1 MNMKTSNSMEEHGI
15 EELMQRIGDVEIFS
29 NLRKDIHH
37 EIAIHIETF
46 KLAPGEVL
54 VRQGEDAKNMYFL
67 LDGRLSVVLKDQSG
81 SEQVVSNLQS
91 GSIIGEIAL
100 VVGGKRSA
108 TVIGAE
114 DSTLGVLSAAAITR
128 LMGRYPEVV
137 SNIVS
142 MASRRLREGQ
152 LALHLVRLYRGF
164 DAASIKEFQNAVD
177 WISLTAGE
185 VLIRRG
191 EPANAAYLV
200 VSGRLRVMP
209 QDGSKESPIF
219 NDVAPGEIVGD
230 LPMILEET
238 HSATITAVRE
248 TEIARI
254 PRSAFEAWIERRP
267 RMMYKMVQTAFRRNH
282 RLSPTNDKKI
292 KFRRSVAIVSLD
304 EQLDLDPIV
313 GSINRKLS
321 DFGNTIILSSA
332 RVDALLHVS
341 GISQSVSGS
350 PANTRLLQWLDEIEN
365 SHCYVIYLAD
375 CSQCEWGHRVLRQAD
390 HVVFVAQAS
399 EGYRLREIEL
409 NNRRLFDNDPLRS
422 SLLLLH
428 EPNAV
433 RPVDTA
439 LWLKNRS
446 ADAVYHLR
454 GDNDIDL
461 SRLVRIIAG
470 RAVSLVLGG
479 GGARGFAHLGVLRAL
494 EELGIPVDM
503 IGGTSVGAPIAMA
516 PAQDM
521 NAAQTQA
528 CAAQAFDSLKDYTL
542 PVVSVLA
549 GRHITRN
556 IEAYAYPWDIEDLWL
571 PYFCVTTN
579 ITQARSIVH
588 RRGSLARA
596 VRASVSIPGVLPP
609 VAIEGDLHV
618 DGGILNNLPI
628 DVMRKLNPTGTII
641 AVDVLPPKGPRAK
654 SEYPLG
660 ISGLKVMGSRLLPWL
675 KPIRVPS
682 LGSTILASMTIGS
695 AGALKRMIDDRLADI
710 YLSIN
715 VKGVSMLN
723 FKDLDRI
730 AEIGYQQSFEPLR
743 QWMERKNG
751 PCE

>member
-1 MNMKTSNSMEEHGI
+1 MKTSNSMEGHVI
-15 EELMQRIGDVEIFS
+15 EELMKRIGDVEIFS

-37 EIAIHIETF
+37 EIATHIKTF
-46 KLAPGEVL
+46 KLAPREVL

-67 LDGRLSVVLKDQSG
+67 LNGRLSVVLKDQNG
-81 SEQVVSNLQS
+81 NEQVVSNLKP
-91 GSIIGEIAL
+91 GSMVGEIAL

-114 DSTLGVLSAAAITR
+114 DATIGVLSAAAITR
-128 LMGRYPEVV
+128 LMDRYPEVV

-142 MASRRLREGQ
+142 IASRRLREGQ
-152 LALHLVRLYRGF
+152 LALHLVRLYKGF
-164 DAASIKEFQNAVD
+164 DAASIKEFKNAVT

-185 VLIRRG
+185 TLFRRG
-191 EPANAAYLV
+191 ELADAAYLV
-200 VSGRLRVMP
+200 VSGRLRVIP
-209 QDGSKESPIF
+209 ENGAREYPIY

-238 HSATITAVRE
+238 HSATMTAVRE

-254 PRSAFEAWIERRP
+254 PKSAFDDWIERRP
-267 RMMYKMVQTAFRRNH
+267 RMMYKLVQAAFRRNH
-282 RLSPTNDKKI
+282 RLGATDEKSLKL
-292 KFRRSVAIVSLD
+292 RRSVAIVSLD
-304 EQLDLDPIV
+304 EQLDLAPIV
-313 GSINRKLS
+313 GSINTKIA
-321 DFGNTIILSSA
+321 DFGSTIILSSA
-332 RVDALLHVS
+332 TVDELLHVP

-350 PANTRLLQWLDEIEN
+350 PANTRLLQWIDEIEN
-365 SHCYVIYLAD
+365 SHCYVLYLAD

-390 HVVFVAQAS
+390 HVVFVAKAS
-399 EGYRLREIEL
+399 EDSRLREIEL
-409 NNRRLFDNDPLRS
+409 NHRRLFDNDPLRS

-433 RPVDTA
+433 RPVNTA

-446 ADAVYHLR
+446 AGAVYHLR
-454 GDNDIDL
+454 RENDEDL

-479 GGARGFAHLGVLRAL
+479 GGARGFAHLGVLRAM

-521 NAAQTQA
+521 NADQTQE

-556 IEAYAYPWDIEDLWL
+556 IESYANPWDIEDLWL

-609 VAIEGDLHV
+609 VAIKGDLHV

-660 ISGLKVMGSRLLPWL
+660 LSGLKVMGSRLLPWL

-695 AGALKRMIDDRLADI
+695 AGSLKRMIDDKLADI

-723 FKDLDRI
+723 FKDVERI
-730 AEIGYQQSFEPLR
+730 AEIGYQQSVEPLR
-743 QWMERKNG
+743 QWMKSENG
-751 PCE
+751 HCK